1 MTILNSI
8 TELEDL
14 AEGYREDGL
23 TIGLCHGC
31 FDIVHIGHIHHL
43 RQANSQ
49 VDRLFVSITAD
60 KYVNK
65 GSERPIFSDY
75 HRAKFMESI
84 RYCHHVI
91 VSDSPTAEF
100 ILSVLRPHV
109 FFKGADYGASTDLRL
124 NAERVFVESNGGN
137 IAFTDNKVMDST
149 SRIAKIIMGKSM

>member
-1 MTILNSI
+1 MTVLNSV
-8 TELEDL
+8 TELKAL
-14 AEGYREDGL
+14 AESYRKDGL

-43 RQANSQ
+43 RQANLL

-75 HRAKFMESI
+75 HRAKFMASI

-91 VSDSPTAEF
+91 VSDSPTAEH
-100 ILSVLRPHV
+100 ILSALRPHV
-109 FFKGADYGASTDLRL
+109 FFKGADYGTSKDLRL
-124 NAERVFVESNGGN
+124 NAERIFVESHGGRM
-137 IAFTDNKVMDST
+137 AFTDGRVMDST
-149 SRIAKIIMGKSM
+149 SRIANIIMSKSM